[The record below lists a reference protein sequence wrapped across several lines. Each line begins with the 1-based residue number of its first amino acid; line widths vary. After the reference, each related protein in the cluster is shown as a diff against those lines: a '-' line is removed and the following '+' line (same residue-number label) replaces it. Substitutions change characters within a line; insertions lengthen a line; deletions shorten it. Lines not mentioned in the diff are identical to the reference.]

1 MKKFISCIL
10 AVLLAAVLLPHVV
23 FAQEDKIFE
32 VSDMS
37 QLLAAAEEINAA
49 DSGTFGIVLKAD
61 IALTNQA
68 LVLEKNTTTIYGG
81 GNTLTF
87 ASRSSFL
94 IKGSAAVR
102 LGGEGYKESLQLLS
116 TENTM
121 SIFAVSGN
129 AELSMF
135 EHVTLGSS
143 EASAA
148 AGGQPGGVLLNDN
161 AVFHMYGG
169 VITDCNNWASVAGGV
184 FVDDCAA
191 FYMHGGVIKNCSGYQ
206 GGGVGVNS
214 GTFIMYG
221 GEIKNCTGVYYGGG
235 GVSVYSYY
243 PAKMAPVFIMEGG
256 SITDCKA
263 KNTGA
268 YGGAVFVYDSK
279 GNAHV
284 ELSGGE
290 LSGNQAEEYGGG
302 LFLFK
307 GSAEISE
314 EVKIYNNRAEEAGD
328 DIFNYGGAITL
339 KDVPAGLMLDECKHS
354 IDGWYEDGINDRRWG
369 IDSCGAEAYAERYV
383 PGEQAEKNQLAL
395 KAAHGELPIPYTV
408 EFYLDG
414 VLKPS
419 ATVAGT
425 AKAGTILLYETFLEG
440 QDFEGYVL
448 DKTVPAD
455 TVTVTKEGENLLKIY
470 LVTEQVYEYMI
481 HYFVDGME
489 RPELSETGKSQ
500 TARLDDVPDK
510 CPDSYHLDAVVYG
523 ETMHPQNGNP
533 GSVEIFVYY
542 IKTEDFEEEKPLGDS
557 GYIWLGMALLI
568 SGAALTCL
576 ARRGKKV
583 KE

>member
-1 MKKFISCIL
+1 MKKFVSCIL
-10 AVLLAAVLLPHVV
+10 IVLFAAVFLPYVV

-32 VSDMS
+32 VSDMP

-61 IALTNQA
+61 IALANRDF
-68 LVLEKNTTTIYGG
+68 VLEKNTTTIYGD

-87 ASRSSFL
+87 ASRSCFL
-94 IKGSAAVR
+94 IKGGAVVH
-102 LGGEGYKESLQLLS
+102 LGSEDYKESLRLLS

-121 SIFAVSGN
+121 SILSVGGN
-129 AELSMF
+129 AEFSMF
-135 EHVTLGSS
+135 EHVTIGSS

-161 AVFHMYGG
+161 AVFYMYGG

-184 FVDDCAA
+184 FVDDRAA
-191 FYMHGGVIKNCSGYQ
+191 FYMHGGIIQNCSGYQ

-214 GTFIMYG
+214 GTFTMYG
-221 GEIKNCTGVYYGGG
+221 GEIKNCTGLYYGGG

-243 PAKMAPVFIMEGG
+243 PAKMAPVFIMKSGR
-256 SITDCKA
+256 ITDCKA
-263 KNTGA
+263 KGTGA

-279 GNAHV
+279 ANAHV

-290 LSGNQAEEYGGG
+290 LSGNQAEVYGGG

-307 GSAEISE
+307 GSVEISE
-314 EVKIYNNRAEEAGD
+314 GVKIYNNGAEEAGD
-328 DIFNYGGAITL
+328 DIFNYGGVITL
-339 KDVPAGLMLDECKHS
+339 KDVPDGLMLEECKHS

-369 IDSCGAEAYAERYV
+369 IGSCGAEAYAERYV
-383 PGEQAEKNQLAL
+383 PGAQAEKNQLAL

-414 VLKPS
+414 VLNPL
-419 ATVAGT
+419 ATVTGT

-440 QDFEGYVL
+440 QDLKGYVL
-448 DKTVPAD
+448 DKTVPVD

-470 LVTEQVYEYMI
+470 LVTEQVYEYTI
-481 HYFVDGME
+481 RYFVDGVE
-489 RPELSETGKSQ
+489 RPDLSEKGKNQ
-500 TARLDDVPDK
+500 AALLDDVPDK

-523 ETMHPQNGNP
+523 ETIHPQNGKP
-533 GSVEIFVYY
+533 GTIEISVYY

-557 GYIWLGMALLI
+557 CYIVGELALLI
-568 SGAALTCL
+568 GSAALAGL
-576 ARRGKKV
+576 AGYKRKRND
-583 KE
+583 